1 MTGFL
6 MGSMAKSIKK
16 SYKYLF
22 VIAGIIIVFPTVLF
36 SFMRIPGIQTLMIK
50 RISSHLSQKIN
61 TTVSVGKMDYHFFNR
76 LSLQEVLIRD
86 RHGDTLIY
94 SPRINVGVKNLNFSK
109 RYLNFGKITIS
120 RPVVALITDTAGVM
134 NLSWYI
140 DLLTNRED
148 TIDKN
153 GVAIKISR
161 IEVSEGRFMLINR
174 NGSKSKIPTD
184 FSNLQVSGINGTL
197 NDFHI
202 QNDTTAFGITDF
214 SFTEKEGF
222 TVNRFNSQ
230 AVITKNEILFHTAQ
244 VNCDSSILNI
254 TQVRLLGDSVTNF
267 SSFTEDVRMEI
278 ALEKSLV
285 SSSDLRYF
293 VPLPQGINESIK
305 FSGKVTGTLS
315 ELRGRNINIS
325 YGDFTSLGFDFDIS
339 GLPDFKNSFIYLG
352 ISYLR
357 TNAEDLEKFKYPG
370 LGNLNLPDQLY
381 SLGTFSFDGS
391 FTGFPE
397 DFVAY
402 GNLRTSEGTVS
413 TDISFRPGEKDSFL
427 VNGLINGSGIA
438 LDNLTGKPDMFGNMS
453 MKADIDANVFSSG
466 KFNGKLTGRIDSIE
480 INNYNYRN
488 ILLSGLFSEKT
499 WDGDVRI
506 NDKNIKFD
514 ILGMFDF
521 RNELPEFDFVLNLA
535 KANLHKLHFSKSDT
549 ASGLSLLATANFKGS
564 NMDNLDGEIKLLN
577 SVLKKNGK
585 TLELYDF
592 SVKAF
597 NEYEKPAISL
607 RTDYIDADLRGNYSF
622 SGLGTAIRRALFALI
637 PSKFTRPDEEEN
649 PGENNFTFSINLKN
663 TSNLNDFFKTGLYV
677 ADRSIITGSLLRD
690 SIIKI
695 SANTK
700 TLSFKGLSFSDL
712 SFDLNFLS
720 PELTFNVKSPSL
732 NLLGQTE
739 LKGFNASLSAVPDN
753 FAFNLN
759 WDNKEQV
766 INRGTFSAR
775 GNFSKNETGD
785 GNPVLFIRFDSTDV
799 YSHNNLWK
807 ISPAALT
814 VDTSSVSIDKLYI
827 RNKENYYLIDGTM
840 SADNRDTLNLEFKGI
855 DISWINAFIS
865 GKNSTDPFNLNL
877 KGKLNGNV
885 FLSDMYRNP
894 LLEANLKVNRFAL
907 LESEY
912 GDLTVISAWNKEK
925 KSADIRAFNS
935 LDNKKMIDIS
945 GYYNPAGKRFDLTG
959 TADELPVDA
968 LNPLLKF
975 FASEISGTASGVVN
989 LAGVAG
995 KLVLKGALKAENT
1008 SIMIDYLQT
1017 KYKLNDS
1024 IRFSDKG
1031 ILFKNVRVSDDK
1043 GNGAVLNGIV
1053 SHNHFKNWSAD
1064 LTINTNETM
1073 VLNTRSKD
1081 NDLFYGT
1088 AYATGVTTIKS
1099 GTGGLSFDVSAKTGR
1114 NTKFFIPLNTSETVS
1129 DYSFITFVKHDTLA
1143 NSEEKTEIKSQPAES
1158 TAIELNF
1165 DLDVTPE
1172 AEVQLIFDPK
1182 VGDIMKGRG
1191 SGKLNISLDKK
1202 GVFRILGD
1210 YIIDDGDYLFTLG
1223 NILNKEFSVEN
1234 GGEIKFNGDINDAEI
1249 NIKAIYKLKA
1259 SLSDILK
1266 DETFSEKIPVEC
1278 QISLSGKLFN
1288 PVVNLEINLPSADEA
1303 RRTYLKNVITTEEE
1317 KSRQFLYLLVMN
1329 SFYSDPSYGS
1339 SLTSTTETGTSA
1351 MAVTT
1356 TEMLSNQ
1363 LSNWLSQISN
1373 DFDIGVNYIPGQ
1385 KNFNDQEVQV
1395 ALSTQLL
1402 DDRVII
1408 NGNLDVRGV
1417 GALSDNADQLTGDF
1431 DIEYKPKFSDKIRFK
1446 VFNRF
1451 NNPYTG
1457 KQSQYTQ
1464 GFGVF
1469 FRQEFDKFSDL
1480 FRKKEK
1486 PESKKEKD
1494 TRENEK

>member
-6 MGSMAKSIKK
+6 TGSMAKSIKK

-22 VIAGIIIVFPTVLF
+22 VIAGIIIVLPTILF
-36 SFMRIPGIQTLMIK
+36 SFMRIPAIQTLMVK
-50 RISSHLSQKIN
+50 RITGHLSQKI
-61 TTVSVGKMDYHFFNR
+61 TSTVSVGKMDYYFFNR
-76 LSLQEVLIRD
+76 LKLQEVLIKD

-94 SPRINVGVKNLNFSK
+94 SPHITVGVKSLNFRK
-109 RYLNFGKITIS
+109 RYLTFGKITAEK
-120 RPVVALITDTAGVM
+120 PVFALITDTTGEM
-134 NLSWYI
+134 NLSWYL
-140 DLLTNRED
+140 DLLTNRQD
-148 TIDKN
+148 SLNKKSLT
-153 GVAIKISR
+153 VKINR
-161 IEVSEGRFMLINR
+161 VEVTDGRFLLINR
-174 NGSKSKIPTD
+174 NGSRSKIPTD
-184 FSNLQVSGINGTL
+184 FSNLQISGINGTL
-197 NDFHI
+197 NDFLI
-202 QNDTTAFGITDF
+202 QNDTTSFDLTDIAFR
-214 SFTEKEGF
+214 EKEGF
-222 TVNRFNSQ
+222 TVDRINSK
-230 AVITKNEILFHTAQ
+230 AVIIKNEILFHTAQ
-244 VNCDSSILNI
+244 INCDSSILNI
-254 TQVRLLGDSVTNF
+254 TLVKLQGDSITMFSNF
-267 SSFTEDVRMEI
+267 AEDVRMEI
-278 ALEKSLV
+278 ALEKSLL

-293 VPLPQGINESIK
+293 VPLPEGINESIWL
-305 FSGKVTGTLS
+305 SGKVSGTLS

-325 YGDFTSLGFDFDIS
+325 YGDFTRLGFDFDLS
-339 GLPDFKNSFIYLG
+339 GLPEIKNSFIYLG
-352 ISYLR
+352 INYLR
-357 TNAEDLEKFKYPG
+357 TNAEDIEGLEFPG
-370 LGNLNLPDQLY
+370 RGPLTLPDQLF

-413 TDISFRPGEKDSFL
+413 TDISFRPGEKDSFK
-427 VNGLINGSGIA
+427 VNGLMRGSGIA
-438 LDNLTGKPDMFGNMS
+438 LGRLIGNPEIFGEMS
-453 MKADIDANVFSSG
+453 MKADIDGNVFRSG
-466 KFNGKLTGRIDSIE
+466 KFNGKLTGSIDSIVM
-480 INNYNYRN
+480 NKYKYRN
-488 ILLSGLFSEKT
+488 ILVSGLFSEKT

-506 NDKNIKFD
+506 NDRNIKLD
-514 ILGMFDF
+514 LLGMFDF
-521 RNELPEFDFVLNLA
+521 RNELPEFDFSLNLA
-535 KANLHKLHFSKSDT
+535 KANLHNLNFSKSDT
-549 ASGLSLLATANFKGS
+549 TSALSLLATANFKGS

-577 SVLKKNGK
+577 SILKKNGK

-592 SVKAF
+592 SVKTF
-597 NEYEKPAISL
+597 MENEKPAISL
-607 RTDYIDADLRGNYSF
+607 RTDYIDADLRGNYNF
-622 SGLGTAIRRALFALI
+622 SGINTAIRKVLFALM
-637 PSKFTRPDEEEN
+637 PSKFKKPDEKEN

-663 TSNLNDFFKTGLYV
+663 TDNLNSFFRTGLLV
-677 ADRSIITGSLLRD
+677 SDRSFVKGSLLND

-695 SANTK
+695 SANAK
-700 TLSFKGLSFSDL
+700 TLSFKGLSFREITVDV
-712 SFDLNFLS
+712 NILS
-720 PELTFNVKSPSL
+720 PELTLNVTSPSL

-739 LKGFNASLSAVPDN
+739 LKGFNASLNTVPDN
-753 FAFNLN
+753 FAFSLN
-759 WDNKEQV
+759 WDNEDQV
-766 INRGTFSAR
+766 LNRGSFIAR
-775 GNFSKNETGD
+775 GNIGKSEAGNN
-785 GNPVLFIRFDSTDV
+785 NPVMNIRFDSTDI

-807 ISPAALT
+807 ISPSNIT
-814 VDTSSVSIDKLYI
+814 IDTSSISINKLYI
-827 RNKENYYLIDGTM
+827 RNKENYYLVDGAV
-840 SADNRDTLNLEFKGI
+840 SANNSDTLRLEFKGI

-865 GKNSTDPFNLNL
+865 GKNSSDPFPLNI

-885 FLSDMYRNP
+885 FLSGMFNNP
-894 LLEANLKVNRFAL
+894 LLEANLRIDKFAL

-925 KSADIRAFNS
+925 KSADIRAFNN
-935 LDNKKMIDIS
+935 LDNRKMIDIS
-945 GYYNPAGKRFDLTG
+945 GYYNPAGKRFNLTG
-959 TADELPVDA
+959 TADKLPVDA

-975 FASEISGTASGVVN
+975 FASGISGTASGVVN
-989 LAGVAG
+989 LAGETG
-995 KLVLKGALKAENT
+995 KLVLKGALMAENT

-1024 IRFSDKG
+1024 IRFSEKG
-1031 ILFKNVRVSDDK
+1031 ILFRNVKVADDK
-1043 GNGAVLNGIV
+1043 GNNATLNGTV
-1053 SHNHFKNWSAD
+1053 SHRHFKDWSAD

-1073 VLNTRSKD
+1073 VLNTRPKD

-1088 AYATGVTTIKS
+1088 AFATGVTTIES
-1099 GTGGLSFDVSAKTGR
+1099 GAGGLSFDVSARTGR
-1114 NTKFFIPLNTSETVS
+1114 NTKFFIPLNSSETIS
-1129 DYSFITFVKHDTLA
+1129 DYSFITFLKHDTLD
-1143 NSEEKTEIKSQPAES
+1143 NSEGSPGIKSQPVES

-1165 DLDVTPE
+1165 DLEVTPE

-1202 GVFRILGD
+1202 GVFRISGD
-1210 YIIDDGDYLFTLG
+1210 YIIEDGDYLFTLG

-1234 GGEIKFNGDINDAEI
+1234 GGEINFNGDIDDAEI
-1249 NIKAIYKLKA
+1249 NIKAIYRLKA
-1259 SLSDILK
+1259 SLYDILK
-1266 DETFSEKIPVEC
+1266 DESFSEKIPVEC

-1303 RRTYLKNVITTEEE
+1303 TRTYLKNVITTEEE

-1486 PESKKEKD
+1486 PVIKKEK
-1494 TRENEK
+1494 EPKEKGE